1 MSKHYINDDGK
12 IMEFD
17 AHKPPV
23 FKTVKSQEFVQYGTD
38 AEWRNRYPDYLLYL
52 YNRSSKNNSIIN
64 GKNKY
69 IVGQGWTY
77 NKIGLDFEQK
87 TQLKKFT
94 KDLERSKITRDLSL
108 DRTIFG
114 GFACEIITSKDSEKI
129 TTAHIDFS
137 KIRQFK
143 TETDKAG
150 NTSELK
156 YGYTADWSVRKP
168 QDNKDFETLY
178 PFPWD
183 KDEIKSD
190 RRYVVYY
197 KDYRPDLQEYPL
209 PDYIGAVP
217 YIESDYEIS
226 NFVLNNVKNGFSSS
240 YLVNFYN
247 GEPTDKQK
255 GEIEQAWKRSK
266 HGTDNAGDPI
276 LSFNEDRESGVE
288 VTPLPSNGQ
297 DDRYINLNK
306 QIQGEIFTGHNF
318 NPAIIG
324 ITDGNGFNNNADEIR
339 VASEMF
345 QNTYVSTE
353 QGNLEEFFNA
363 VAGYNGLP
371 EKLKII
377 KLSVVS
383 EPLSETTIVQISTI
397 DELRDRAGLP
407 PSLIESNK
415 VSEALSTLS
424 PLVATKI
431 LETMSA
437 KEVREL
443 IGLKT
448 PTNGSVTTSVNMSS
462 QDIDT
467 AITEHFESC
476 GVNDEDY
483 DVIESRELKASDMFD
498 AFKQGDKFKREFFI
512 SKEDSLIL
520 GLLNAGNTPKAIATE
535 LQISESD
542 LGDFINSLIEQ
553 ELINSENELTPK
565 GKAEIEQNQVFVVYK
580 YALRGDAPKL
590 QGGTSRPF
598 CSDLMRQS
606 QTKSWTRQDIELL
619 NNNTAGLDVFTSR
632 GGFYNNPITGVTTP
646 FCRHVWQQ
654 RLVRLK

>member
-12 IMEFD
+12 VMAFD

-23 FKTVKSQEFVQYGTD
+23 FKTVKSQDFVQYGTD

-77 NKIGLDFEQK
+77 NKIGLGFEQK
-87 TQLKKFT
+87 TQLNKFT

-143 TETDKAG
+143 TETDKVG

-247 GEPTDKQK
+247 GEPTDTQK

-353 QGNLEEFFNA
+353 QGNLEDFFNA
-363 VAGYNGLP
+363 VVGFNGLP
-371 EKLKII
+371 DTLSII
-377 KLSVVS
+377 KLEVITVQPS
-383 EPLSETTIVQISTI
+383 EQELAQILTM
-397 DELRDRAGLP
+397 DERRERVGKP
-407 PSLIESNK
+407 P
-415 VSEALSTLS
+415 
-424 PLVATKI
+424 
-431 LETMSA
+431 
-437 KEVREL
+437 
-443 IGLKT
+443 LKT
-448 PTNGSVTTSVNMSS
+448 DFKTENTFSFEEYFSNCGTDDSKLEF
-462 QDIDT
+462 IDQREIH
-467 AITEHFESC
+467 ALNI
-476 GVNDEDY
+476 EDANKQADQFKKEY
-483 DVIESRELKASDMFD
+483 FANKKELAV
-498 AFKQGDKFKREFFI
+498 
-512 SKEDSLIL
+512 L
-520 GLLNAGNTPKAIATE
+520 GLLNKGDTIP
-535 LQISESD
+535 QIRESLNVTSSQLND
-542 LGDFINSLIEQ
+542 LLNGLIKDD
-553 ELINSENELTPK
+553 LINSSNELTPK
-565 GKAEIEQNQVFVVYK
+565 GTAQSEQEQVFVVYK
-580 YALRGDAPKL
+580 YVLRGDAPKL
-590 QGGTSRPF
+590 KTESRDF
-598 CSDLMRQS
+598 CKNLVDQS
-606 QTKSWTRQDIELL
+606 KTKSWTRQDINAL
-619 NNNTAGLDVFTSR
+619 NNGQIPNVFASR
-632 GGFYNNPITGVTTP
+632 GGFYNNPNTEVTTP

>member
-143 TETDKAG
+143 TETDKEG

-247 GEPTDKQK
+247 GEPSDKQK

-353 QGNLEEFFNA
+353 QGNLEDFFNA
-363 VAGYNGLP
+363 VVGFNGLP
-371 EKLKII
+371 
-377 KLSVVS
+377 
-383 EPLSETTIVQISTI
+383 
-397 DELRDRAGLP
+397 D
-407 PSLIESNK
+407 
-415 VSEALSTLS
+415 TLS
-424 PLVATKI
+424 IVKLEVITEQPSEQELAQI
-431 LETMSA
+431 LTMD
-437 KEVREL
+437 ERRERV
-443 IGLKT
+443 GKAPLKT
-448 PTNGSVTTSVNMSS
+448 
-462 QDIDT
+462 DFK
-467 AITEHFESC
+467 TENTFSFEEYFINC
-476 GVNDEDY
+476 GTDDNKLEFLEQREIHALNIEDANKQADEFEIQYFVDKK
-483 DVIESRELKASDMFD
+483 ELAV
-498 AFKQGDKFKREFFI
+498 
-512 SKEDSLIL
+512 L
-520 GLLNAGNTPKAIATE
+520 GLLNKGNTIP
-535 LQISESD
+535 QIRESLNITSSQLND
-542 LGDFINSLIEQ
+542 LLNGLIKDD
-553 ELINSENELTPK
+553 LINSSNELTPK
-565 GKAEIEQNQVFVVYK
+565 GTAQTEKEQVFVVYK
-580 YALRGDAPKL
+580 YVLRGDAPKL
-590 QGGTSRPF
+590 KTESRDF
-598 CSDLMRQS
+598 CKNLVDQS
-606 QTKSWTRQDIELL
+606 KTKSWTRQDINAL
-619 NNNTAGLDVFTSR
+619 NNGQIPNVFASR
-632 GGFYNNPITGVTTP
+632 GGFYNNPTTGATTP